1 MKDTEVY
8 DTRIRKAY
16 ELLASTLDE
25 YSEGAINTTNDF
37 VVHNYVVKSDIS
49 WVVTFYSDTNL
60 LADEVEIEF
69 FETDV
74 DDYYVKL
81 YKNVYTRLFTEQ
93 KEQ

>member
-1 MKDTEVY
+1 MKDTDVY

-37 VVHNYVVKSDIS
+37 VVNNYVVKSDIS
-49 WVVTFYSDTNL
+49 WLVTFYSDTNL

-74 DDYYVKL
+74 DDYYVNL
-81 YKNVYTRLFTEQ
+81 YKKVYTRLFTEQ